1 VDAVRLTD
9 GGASEMDSMLLI
21 VAALAAFALAYRFYA
36 NFLAAKVAMLND
48 LNKTPAHRLYDGV
61 DYVPTNKWVL
71 FGHHFAAIAGPGP
84 LIGPVLA
91 AQFGFLPG
99 ALWII
104 IGAALAGAV
113 HDFIVLVASVRNDGL
128 SLANL
133 SRSYIGRIA
142 GIATSLATLFIITT
156 ALAGVSI
163 AVVNALSESP
173 WGVFTI
179 LVTIPAA
186 ILTGQWMYRI
196 RPGKVAEAS
205 LIGIAIVMLGVLLGH
220 PFQEGRLGLDPKW
233 LTFDQTTLKLLLPT
247 YAFIASVLPVWFL
260 MCPRDY
266 LSSYMKA
273 GVAIVLG
280 IGVVLA
286 HPPLQMPAI
295 TKFIDGSGPVLPGQ
309 PVWPFVCITIM
320 CGAIS
325 GFHSLIASGTTPKMI
340 YRESD
345 IKPIAYG
352 AMLLEGFVAVVA
364 LIAACALHPD
374 TYFAINAKKEL
385 AAQFAAR
392 SPDLWQLTKE
402 VGEKTLVGR
411 TGGAVSLAVGMTYIF
426 RMLPGMQTLAAY
438 WYHFAIMFEALFI
451 LTLVETGTR
460 VARFIFQETITPFVK
475 PALEKVLPES
485 GVRWGLNIFASAL
498 CCLAWGYLLFTN
510 DISTIW
516 PMFGIANQLLAAIG
530 LAFGTTYILT
540 HAPKRLYALCTFLPL
555 CFVFTTTM
563 AAGIIS
569 VPRFWSTLQPPANV
583 INAVMTMCMLALT
596 VVIIAASVW
605 RWMGLVTGRVPV
617 AVTSPSS
624 LASE

>member
-1 VDAVRLTD
+1 
-9 GGASEMDSMLLI
+9 MDSMLLI
-21 VAALAAFALAYRFYA
+21 VVALAVFALAYRFYA

-48 LNKTPAHRLYDGV
+48 LNITPAHRLKDGV

-91 AQFGFLPG
+91 SQFGYLPG
-99 ALWII
+99 FLWIV
-104 IGAALAGAV
+104 IGAAIAGAV
-113 HDFIVLVASVRNDGL
+113 HDFVVLVASVRNDGL

-133 SRSYIGRIA
+133 SHTYIGRLA

-179 LVTIPAA
+179 IVTIPAA
-186 ILTGQWMYRI
+186 IITGQWMYRI
-196 RPGKVAEAS
+196 RPGRVAEAS
-205 LIGIAIVMLGVLLGH
+205 LIGIAIVILGVLLGH
-220 PFQEGRLGLDPKW
+220 PFQEGKLFLDPKL
-233 LTFDQTTLKLLLPT
+233 LTWDQTTLKLLLPT
-247 YAFIASVLPVWFL
+247 YAFIASVLPVWLL

-273 GVAIVLG
+273 GVAILLG
-280 IGVVLA
+280 VGVILA
-286 HPPLQMPAI
+286 NPPLQMPALTPYI
-295 TKFIDGSGPVLPGQ
+295 NGTGPVLPGQ
-309 PVWPFVCITIM
+309 KVWPFVCITIM

-385 AAQFAAR
+385 AAQFAAN
-392 SPDLWQLTKE
+392 SPDLLQLTKE
-402 VGEKTLVGR
+402 VGEQTLVGR
-411 TGGAVSLAVGMTYIF
+411 TGGAVSLAVGMTHIF

-460 VARFIFQETITPFVK
+460 VARFIFQETITPIVK
-475 PALEKVLPES
+475 PTLEKAFSEN
-485 GVRWGLNIFASAL
+485 GVRWGLNIIASAL
-498 CCLAWGYLLFTN
+498 SCIAWGYLLFTN

-540 HAPKRLYALCTFLPL
+540 HASKKIYALCTFLPL
-555 CFVFTTTM
+555 CWVFATTM
-563 AAGIIS
+563 AAGVMSI
-569 VPRFWSTLQPPANV
+569 PRFWTTLPAPSNF
-583 INAVMTMCMLALT
+583 INAAMTVCMLALT
-596 VVIIAASVW
+596 VVIVIASAW
-605 RWMGLVTGRVPV
+605 RWWELLTEKVVP
-617 AVTSPSS
+617 AFAPSHQE
-624 LASE
+624 AK